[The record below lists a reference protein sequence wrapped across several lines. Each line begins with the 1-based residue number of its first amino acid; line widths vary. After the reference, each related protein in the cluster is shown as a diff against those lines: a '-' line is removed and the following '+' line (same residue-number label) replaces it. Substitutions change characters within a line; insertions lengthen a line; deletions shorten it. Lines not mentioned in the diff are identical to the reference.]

1 MARTS
6 PALKKYE
13 EATAAYLRNL
23 EHTGAAPLT
32 VRNYASRLANFLAF
46 WSRKN
51 EVSHSAISD
60 PSYTDVQ
67 AWRDDLLDQG
77 CKLSTVRQ
85 YLKELNMFFTWAS
98 DPSLGA
104 SRWYEASPVS
114 PRLIPDTR
122 KLEAPAL

>member
-13 EATAAYLRNL
+13 EATAAYLHNL

-51 EVSHSAISD
+51 EVSHSCSGFI
-60 PSYTDVQ
+60 
-67 AWRDDLLDQG
+67 
-77 CKLSTVRQ
+77 
-85 YLKELNMFFTWAS
+85 
-98 DPSLGA
+98 
-104 SRWYEASPVS
+104 S
-114 PRLIPDTR
+114 PRPLKRLMSIFT
-122 KLEAPAL
+122 LGFPARISAEMVSRSSSV